1 MDLNKKQAYALEQV
15 ARGKNL
21 FITGPG
27 GVGKSVLIHKIK
39 DLFGDSTV
47 FIAPTG
53 IAAQNISGATI
64 HRTFKLPIG
73 FLGVGARRRVSQKAE
88 QLFESD
94 VITRIVIDEISMV
107 RADLFSTID
116 HQLRRIKKRNKPFGG
131 IQIVVV
137 GDFYQLSP
145 VLNSRSP
152 EAKYFNQEYKSV
164 FSFATDSWAEAGFET
179 IQLDEIM
186 RQTDF
191 DFIDALNSIRT
202 RDSNYMT
209 KLNYLNGI
217 GDKDVTVDEP
227 LFLCSTNKDAETI
240 NEHHYSDLA
249 GEERTYRGEVTN
261 NFKDFPVPETLTLKE
276 GCKILICANSQGDSD
291 FYNGQT
297 GYITELFSKYVI
309 AKLDGIADPVKIEAN
324 VWEEFEY
331 SVTDGELNIEPVGS
345 FKQLPIKLGYAVTIH
360 KSQGLSL
367 DNAVIYTGRGCFAH
381 GQAYVAL
388 SRLRSLEGLH
398 IMKPIGIDEI
408 IVDSEVN
415 KFYENNKFSNLLNM

>member
-39 DLFGDSTV
+39 DLFEDSTV

-53 IAAQNISGATI
+53 IAAQNIKGSTI

-73 FLGVGARRRVSQKAE
+73 FLGVGSRRKVSQKAE

-94 VITRIVIDEISMV
+94 TIKRIVIDEVSMV

-137 GDFYQLSP
+137 GDFFQLSP
-145 VLNSRSP
+145 VLNTRSP
-152 EAKYFNQEYKSV
+152 EAKYFNQEYSSV

-186 RQTDF
+186 RQTDVE
-191 DFIDALNSIRT
+191 FISALNSIRT
-202 RDSNYMT
+202 RDGEFMT
-209 KLNYLNGI
+209 KLNFLNGV
-217 GDKDVTVDEP
+217 GDKEIDVEEP

-240 NEHHYSDLA
+240 NEHHYSDLV
-249 GEERTYRGEVTN
+249 GDDKMYRGEVSDK
-261 NFKDFPVPETLTLKE
+261 FKDFPVPEMLELKV
-276 GCKILICANSQGDSD
+276 GCKILVCANSQGDSE

-297 GYITELFSKYVI
+297 GYVTELHDKYI
-309 AKLDGIADPVKIEAN
+309 MAKLDGLKDEVKIEQN
-324 VWEEFEY
+324 VWEEYEY
-331 SVTDGELNIEPVGS
+331 AVVDGELMTDVVGS

-398 IMKPIGIDEI
+398 VMKPIGIDEI
-408 IVDSEVN
+408 IVDSQVT
-415 KFYENNKFSNLLNM
+415 KFYNDNKFSNLMNM